1 MKILQR
7 TLEGGIKVATGNRI
21 KDQLAAI
28 MEAEPETQAD
38 EDLLAARWVELYGG
52 FYDFQKSLQDAQ
64 YLRGTQDWD
73 MTLLIRFVV
82 RRYRKADI
90 RRRRQEMAA
99 DGSYPWPTD
108 EAERRQKRAK
118 GGAPG

>member
-1 MKILQR
+1 MATRVVQQKLDGSYQ
-7 TLEGGIKVATGNRI
+7 VATGNRI

-38 EDLLAARWVELYGG
+38 EDYLAAVWLWEYGG
-52 FYDFQKSLQDAQ
+52 LKQMCGSLGLDGHLSRWNI
-64 YLRGTQDWD
+64 LRLA
-73 MTLLIRFVV
+73 MFIV
-82 RRYRKADI
+82 RNYRTPDI

>member
-1 MKILQR
+1 MKAYQR
-7 TLEGGIKVATGNRI
+7 TLEGGIAVATGNRI

-38 EDLLAARWVELYGG
+38 EDLLAARWVILNTAYGELLHAHHIAGI
-52 FYDFQKSLQDAQ
+52 
-64 YLRGTQDWD
+64 
-73 MTLLIRFVV
+73 IRT
-82 RRYRKADI
+82 YRKADI

-118 GGAPG
+118 GGVPR

>member
-1 MKILQR
+1 MIAYQR
-7 TLEGGIKVATGNRI
+7 TLEGGIQVATGNRI

-28 MEAEPETQAD
+28 MEDDSECQRD
-38 EDLLAARWVELYGG
+38 EDLLAARWAWKYGG
-52 FYDFQKSLQDAQ
+52 MSKWYYEMLSDGRPPSQNI
-64 YLRGTQDWD
+64 
-73 MTLLIRFVV
+73 LIQGIRISYHKI
-82 RRYRKADI
+82 RTRDI

>member
-1 MKILQR
+1 MKAYQR

-38 EDLLAARWVELYGG
+38 EDLLAARWLEEYSGLGERLDLVLTMKPWGR
-52 FYDFQKSLQDAQ
+52 K
-64 YLRGTQDWD
+64 
-73 MTLLIRFVV
+73 TLERTAMITRII

-108 EAERRQKRAK
+108 EAERRQARAK
-118 GGAPG
+118 GGAPR

>member
-1 MKILQR
+1 MKVLQR

-28 MEAEPETQAD
+28 MEAEPETQAN
-38 EDLLAARWVELYGG
+38 EDWLAATWICMHTHIGKWLVLEHNTADALQGG
-52 FYDFQKSLQDAQ
+52 GNPA
-64 YLRGTQDWD
+64 RGIAYQI
-73 MTLLIRFVV
+73 L
-82 RRYRKADI
+82 RRYRQTDI
-90 RRRRQEMAA
+90 PRCRQELAA

-108 EAERRQKRAK
+108 EAERRQARAK

>member
-1 MKILQR
+1 MKAYQR

-28 MEAEPETQAD
+28 MECYPETQGD
-38 EDLLAARWVELYGG
+38 EDLLGAMW
-52 FYDFQKSLQDAQ
+52 
-64 YLRGTQDWD
+64 LREH
-73 MTLLIRFVV
+73 TLDGVKAKVSV
-82 RRYRKADI
+82 RRLARLISAYRKADI

-99 DGSYPWPTD
+99 DGSFPWPTD

-118 GGAPG
+118 GGVPR

>member
-1 MKILQR
+1 MKAYQR
-7 TLEGGIKVATGNRI
+7 TLEGGITVATGNRI
-21 KDQLAAI
+21 RDQLAAI

-38 EDLLAARWVELYGG
+38 EDLLAAHWLVLHGLGIVETMDLYT
-52 FYDFQKSLQDAQ
+52 
-64 YLRGTQDWD
+64 TQ
-73 MTLLIRFVV
+73 LARIIRA
-82 RRYRKADI
+82 YRKADI

>member
-1 MKILQR
+1 MKAYQH

-28 MEAEPETQAD
+28 MEAEPETQGD
-38 EDLLAARWVELYGG
+38 EDLLAARW
-52 FYDFQKSLQDAQ
+52 LQRFDLWNEVPLFV
-64 YLRGTQDWD
+64 LRR
-73 MTLLIRFVV
+73 IV

>member
-1 MKILQR
+1 MKAYQR

-28 MEAEPETQAD
+28 MEDEPRTQAD
-38 EDLLAARWVELYGG
+38 EDLLAARWLDRQG
-52 FYDFQKSLQDAQ
+52 
-64 YLRGTQDWD
+64 
-73 MTLLIRFVV
+73 LIPEIEGLPMHTYQVV
-82 RRYRKADI
+82 QIIRDYRKADI

-99 DGSYPWPTD
+99 DRSYPWPTD

-118 GGAPG
+118 GGPPG

>member
-1 MKILQR
+1 MKVLQR

-21 KDQLAAI
+21 KDQLASI

-38 EDLLAARWVELYGG
+38 EDLLAARWLQRFDLWNEV
-52 FYDFQKSLQDAQ
+52 SLFM
-64 YLRGTQDWD
+64 LRR
-73 MTLLIRFVV
+73 IV

>member
-1 MKILQR
+1 MKAYQR

-38 EDLLAARWVELYGG
+38 EDLLAARWVWEYGG
-52 FYDFQKSLQDAQ
+52 MA
-64 YLRGTQDWD
+64 DWYYQMLSD
-73 MTLLIRFVV
+73 GKPPTENILIQGIRISYHKI
-82 RRYRKADI
+82 RTRDI

>member
-1 MKILQR
+1 MKAYQR

-38 EDLLAARWVELYGG
+38 EDLLAARWLQTHRE
-52 FYDFQKSLQDAQ
+52 YDEDPYWTKEIKDI
-64 YLRGTQDWD
+64 
-73 MTLLIRFVV
+73 IRD
-82 RRYRKADI
+82 YRKADI

-118 GGAPG
+118 GGAPGGRCVK